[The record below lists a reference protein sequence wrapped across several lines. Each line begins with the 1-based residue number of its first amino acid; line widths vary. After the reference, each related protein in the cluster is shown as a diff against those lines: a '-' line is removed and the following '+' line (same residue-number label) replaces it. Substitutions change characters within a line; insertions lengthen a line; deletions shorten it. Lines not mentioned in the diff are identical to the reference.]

1 MQGHILLCEIHF
13 QVKRLLLLPLELVE
27 NGPTLSSLA
36 FVGCLLPTV
45 ATVDSVP
52 AVYPLVLLDEAALG
66 NHRDQ
71 DVPLH

>member
-1 MQGHILLCEIHF
+1 MKFIF
-13 QVKRLLLLPLELVE
+13 RLRGFSSCPLELVE

-36 FVGCLLPTV
+36 FVGYLLPTV

-52 AVYPLVLLDEAALG
+52 AVYLLVLLDEAALG